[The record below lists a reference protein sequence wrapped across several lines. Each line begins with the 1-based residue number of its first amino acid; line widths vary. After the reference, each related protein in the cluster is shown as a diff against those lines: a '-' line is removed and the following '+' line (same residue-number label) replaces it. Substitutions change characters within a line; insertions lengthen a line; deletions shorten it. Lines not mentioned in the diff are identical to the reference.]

1 MNMKKYMKIG
11 LGSLLTF
18 SLFFSG
24 CSFFSS
30 DTRSADQALRDMLV
44 AFVDVQSYNFDM
56 KNANLKASNEE
67 GGGEFTLSVGGKM
80 AERGRAFDLNLDVN
94 GKIDMD
100 GKSGDAALGVD
111 LVNVVGTEQDQL
123 YVKLN
128 KLTLPPEL
136 EAEAGFFM
144 MAVKGMMNQW
154 YSMPPTMFPTDISGL
169 QGSEDQEKSNKLK
182 ELLTKYSL
190 FTVIKDHGMDNGLR
204 HLEVEINPKEMMN
217 YMREAAKVMDETLNM
232 PETDEMTDA
241 EIKEM
246 MNGLTH
252 SFSFWINPSDNLL
265 YKSVISAKG
274 DKDGSTFGFEA
285 EANLDNFNKSQDIKA
300 PENAKSIMEMMQNMP
315 IPEMPTDGNMEM
327 MDEVQ

>member
-1 MNMKKYMKIG
+1 MKKYVKIS
-11 LGSLLTF
+11 LGSLLTL

-30 DTRSADQALRDMLV
+30 DSRSADQVLRDMLV

-56 KNANLKASNEE
+56 KNASLKAANEE
-67 GGGEFTLSVGGKM
+67 GGGEFDLSVGGKM
-80 AERGRAFDLNLDVN
+80 AQRGRAFDLMLDVN

-100 GKSGDAALGVD
+100 GKSGDAALGVN
-111 LVNVVGTEQDQL
+111 LINVVGTEQDQL

-128 KLTLPPEL
+128 KLTLPADL

-144 MAVKGMMNQW
+144 MAVKGMMDQW
-154 YSMPPTMFPTDISGL
+154 YSMPPTMLPTDMSGL
-169 QGSEDQEKSNKLK
+169 QGSEDQEKRNKLK
-182 ELLTKYSL
+182 ELLTKYSI
-190 FTVIKDHGMDNGLR
+190 FNVIKDYGMESGLR
-204 HLEVEINPKEMMN
+204 HLEVEINAKEMMN
-217 YMREAAKVMDETLNM
+217 YMREAAKIMNDTLDM
-232 PETDEMTDA
+232 PETDEMSDA

-274 DKDGSTFGFEA
+274 DKDGSSFSFEA
-285 EANLDNFNKSQDIKA
+285 EANLDNFNKSPDIKA
-300 PENAKSIMEMMQNMP
+300 PENSKSIMEMMQNMP
-315 IPEMPTDGNMEM
+315 LPEMPTDGNMEI